1 MKKLYIGTNTKM
13 TKTINET
20 ISFIS
25 SLQELTQDLKDKIN
39 LFVIP
44 SYTTLHTVSKIINK
58 ECISLGAQNMCWEE
72 RGQFSGE
79 ISPIML
85 KEVDTDIVMIG
96 HSERRHIFYEDD
108 IVESLKVEAALNHD
122 LTPLLCIGETKE
134 EKDNDIS
141 DEILRKQLKIGF
153 SKVKSKGFKEIIVA
167 YEPVWAI
174 GVNGEPAKS
183 EYAQAR
189 HKVIKNTL
197 LEIFGDKAKEIP
209 VLYGGSLN
217 IDNVNEMLEQED
229 IDGLFIGRSA
239 WNAENFNKII
249 RQVLPIWEKKNN
261 G

>member
-13 TKTINET
+13 TKTINES
-20 ISFIS
+20 IAFIS
-25 SLQELTQDLKDKIN
+25 SLQDLTQDIREKLN

-44 SYTTLHTVSKIINK
+44 SYTTLYPVSKIINK
-58 ECISLGAQNMCWEE
+58 DCISLGAQNMCWEE
-72 RGQFSGE
+72 RGQFTGE
-79 ISPIML
+79 ISPLML

-96 HSERRHIFYEDD
+96 HSERRHKFYEDD
-108 IVESLKVEAALNHD
+108 IVESLKVQAALNHGF
-122 LTPLLCIGETKE
+122 TPLLCIGETKD

-141 DEILRKQLKIGF
+141 DEILSKQLKIGF
-153 SKVKSKGFKEIIVA
+153 SKVKNKGFKEIIVA

-174 GVNGEPAKS
+174 GVNGEPATS

-189 HKVIKNTL
+189 HHVIKNTL
-197 LEIFGDKAKEIP
+197 LEIFGDNAQEIP
-209 VLYGGSLN
+209 VLYGGSVN
-217 IDNVNEMLEQED
+217 IDNANEMLEQED

-239 WNAENFNKII
+239 WEAENFNKII